1 MKDKTYSLLIY
12 ILLTMLILCLVS
24 LGIIFY
30 IESQEQTNKD
40 ELAKIP
46 CRTVTVYDYNGQE
59 IKSWSG
65 TFDVY
70 QNKPTC
76 NSVYFYTEDGKRI
89 FINGGIIICEDN

>member
-12 ILLTMLILCLVS
+12 LLLAMLILCLVS
-24 LGIIFY
+24 LGIIVY
-30 IESQEQTNKD
+30 IDSQEQTNKD
-40 ELAKIP
+40 DLAKIP

-59 IKSWSG
+59 IESWSG

-70 QNKPTC
+70 LKKPT
-76 NSVYFYTEDGKRI
+76 NSVYFDTEEGKRV

>member
-1 MKDKTYSLLIY
+1 MKEKTYSLLIY
-12 ILLTMLILCLVS
+12 LLLTLLILCLVS
-24 LGIIFY
+24 LAIVFY
-30 IESQEQTNKD
+30 IESQEQDNKV
-40 ELAKIP
+40 ELVKT

-70 QNKPTC
+70 QNKPT
-76 NSVYFYTEDGKRI
+76 VYFDTDEGKHV

>member
-12 ILLTMLILCLVS
+12 LLLTLLILCLVS
-24 LGIIFY
+24 LAIVFY
-30 IESQEQTNKD
+30 IESQEQDNKV
-40 ELAKIP
+40 ELVKT

-70 QNKPTC
+70 QNKPT
-76 NSVYFYTEDGKRI
+76 VYFDTDEGKRV

>member
-12 ILLTMLILCLVS
+12 ILLAMLILCLVS

-30 IESQEQTNKD
+30 IDSQEQFNKNK
-40 ELAKIP
+40 LVKTP

-59 IKSWSG
+59 IESWSG
-65 TFDVY
+65 KFDVY
-70 QNKPTC
+70 LKKPT
-76 NSVYFYTEDGKRI
+76 NSVYFDTEEGKRV

>member
-1 MKDKTYSLLIY
+1 MKEKTYSLLIY
-12 ILLTMLILCLVS
+12 LLLTLLILCLVS
-24 LGIIFY
+24 LAIIFY
-30 IESQEQTNKD
+30 IESQEQVNKV

-70 QNKPTC
+70 QNKP
-76 NSVYFYTEDGKRI
+76 SVYFDTEEGKRVI
-89 FINGGIIICEDN
+89 INGGIIICEDN

>member
-1 MKDKTYSLLIY
+1 
-12 ILLTMLILCLVS
+12 MLILCLVS

-40 ELAKIP
+40 ELVKTP

-59 IKSWSG
+59 IESWTG
-65 TFDVY
+65 KFDVY
-70 QNKPTC
+70 LKKPT
-76 NSVYFYTEDGKRI
+76 NSVYFDTEEGKRV

>member
-12 ILLTMLILCLVS
+12 LLLTLLILCLVS
-24 LGIIFY
+24 LAIVFY
-30 IESQEQTNKD
+30 IESQEQSNKVD
-40 ELAKIP
+40 LVETT

-59 IKSWSG
+59 IESWSG

-70 QNKPTC
+70 QKTPT

-89 FINGGIIICEDN
+89 IINGGIIICEDN

>member
-1 MKDKTYSLLIY
+1 
-12 ILLTMLILCLVS
+12 MLILCLVS

-59 IKSWSG
+59 IESWSG

-70 QNKPTC
+70 QKNPT

>member
-12 ILLTMLILCLVS
+12 LLLTLLILCLVS

-40 ELAKIP
+40 ELVETT

-70 QNKPTC
+70 QNKPT
-76 NSVYFYTEDGKRI
+76 VYFDTEEGKRVY
-89 FINGGIIICEDN
+89 INGGIIICEDK

>member
-12 ILLTMLILCLVS
+12 ILLAMLILCLVS

-30 IESQEQTNKD
+30 IDSQEQFNKNK
-40 ELAKIP
+40 LVKTP

-59 IKSWSG
+59 IESWSG
-65 TFDVY
+65 KFDVY
-70 QNKPTC
+70 LKKPT
-76 NSVYFYTEDGKRI
+76 NSVYFNTEEGKRV

>member
-12 ILLTMLILCLVS
+12 LLLAMLILCLVS

-30 IESQEQTNKD
+30 IDSQEQFNKNK
-40 ELAKIP
+40 LVKTP

-59 IKSWSG
+59 IESWSG
-65 TFDVY
+65 KFDVY
-70 QNKPTC
+70 LKKPT
-76 NSVYFYTEDGKRI
+76 NSVYFNTEDGKRV

>member
-1 MKDKTYSLLIY
+1 MKEKTYSLLIY
-12 ILLTMLILCLVS
+12 LLLAMLILCLVS

-30 IESQEQTNKD
+30 IESQEQANKVD
-40 ELAKIP
+40 LVETT

-70 QNKPTC
+70 QKNPT

>member
-12 ILLTMLILCLVS
+12 LLLAMLILCLVS

-30 IESQEQTNKD
+30 IESQEQVNKNKL
-40 ELAKIP
+40 EKTP

-59 IKSWSG
+59 IESWSG
-65 TFDVY
+65 KFDVY
-70 QNKPTC
+70 LKKPT
-76 NSVYFYTEDGKRI
+76 NSVYFNTEEGKRV

>member
-12 ILLTMLILCLVS
+12 LLLAMLILCLVS

-30 IESQEQTNKD
+30 IDSQEQFNKNK
-40 ELAKIP
+40 LVKTP

-59 IKSWSG
+59 IESWSG
-65 TFDVY
+65 KFDVY
-70 QNKPTC
+70 LKKPT
-76 NSVYFYTEDGKRI
+76 NSVYFNTEEGKRV

>member
-1 MKDKTYSLLIY
+1 MKEKTYSLLIY
-12 ILLTMLILCLVS
+12 LLLIMLILCLVS

-59 IKSWSG
+59 IESWSG
-65 TFDVY
+65 KFEVY
-70 QNKPTC
+70 QNKP
-76 NSVYFYTEDGKRI
+76 SVYFDTEEGKRI

>member
-12 ILLTMLILCLVS
+12 ILLAMLILCLVS

-30 IESQEQTNKD
+30 IDSQEQFNKNK
-40 ELAKIP
+40 LVKTP

-59 IKSWSG
+59 IESWSG
-65 TFDVY
+65 KFDVY
-70 QNKPTC
+70 LKKPT
-76 NSVYFYTEDGKRI
+76 NSVYFNTEDGKRV